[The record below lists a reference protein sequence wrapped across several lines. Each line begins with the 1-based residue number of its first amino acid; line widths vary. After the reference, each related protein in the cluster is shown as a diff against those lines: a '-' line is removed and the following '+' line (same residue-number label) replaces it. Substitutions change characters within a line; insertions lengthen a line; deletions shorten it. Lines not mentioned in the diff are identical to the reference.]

1 MDFQNV
7 ELKRGRPRKNEQSSK
22 VWENKEYVAGYNKKY
37 YEKNKSKE
45 IECPECLKMVQEG
58 YLEKHK
64 ETSYHVNFMKAI
76 EKQKQKDQH
85 ENRFKSDLDFGTD
98 VMVEYSTAGPPKQNK
113 IL

>member
-1 MDFQNV
+1 MDFQNF

-22 VWENKEYVAGYNKKY
+22 LWENKEYVADYNKKY

-45 IECPECLKMVQEG
+45 VTCPECLKVVKED

-64 ETSYHVNFMKAI
+64 ETTYHINFVKAI
-76 EKQKQKDQH
+76 EKQKGEHK
-85 ENRFKSDLDFGTD
+85 NRFKSDLDFGTD